1 MPNHTIDERSE
12 RELEWIFNPS
22 APLNE
27 EALDRFT
34 EDAAR
39 ERIQMKSAE
48 LISLLTVDAVLL
60 PVKSKTKHPP
70 LKQWQNTTYEDTQ
83 EEAYQQK
90 LESHGNTGILLGEAS
105 EHLCS
110 IDFDDDEALTD
121 FLKNNSSLRVT
132 LQTTA
137 KRGANLWVIINGDYP
152 RSEQLKDRLGKPI
165 GEWRANGN
173 QTIIQGIHPEG
184 NSYNIKVNRPPV
196 RINYSDLNWGNIIPP
211 RLCHID
217 DTDHTD
223 DIEYTEIQSI
233 QTNNKGGE
241 ETTLIEKENRAEKAL
256 TKLKS
261 NPSLWKLYQQY
272 IQHKFTPQ
280 QGERNNQLVSMVT
293 FLAQAVSRQ
302 RVIELTKAFYEVNQ
316 DVFADSLDQH
326 VAEAEAHLKATLDR
340 WEEGLTLADRTHL
353 KSIPA
358 LQCEAYRICR
368 DLAQHDNDKCSRG
381 SFFLSCDD
389 LARRLDTDI
398 KKAHRIFAQ
407 FESLGILSITLK
419 GTRHSKGSRGKA
431 TTYKWLP
438 ITKQPK

>member
-1 MPNHTIDERSE
+1 MTSG
-12 RELEWIFNPS
+12 
-22 APLNE
+22 
-27 EALDRFT
+27 AL
-34 EDAAR
+34 
-39 ERIQMKSAE
+39 Q
-48 LISLLTVDAVLL
+48 SLLGVRAVLL
-60 PVKSKTKHPP
+60 PVKSRTKYPP
-70 LKQWQNTTYEDTQ
+70 LKQWQDTTYEDTQ

-316 DVFADSLDQH
+316 DVFADSMDQH
-326 VAEAEAHLKATLDR
+326 MAEAESHLIATLEQWESELTTADKAHLN
-340 WEEGLTLADRTHL
+340 
-353 KSIPA
+353 SIPP
-358 LQCEAYRICR
+358 LQREAYRICR
-368 DLAQHDNDKCSRG
+368 DLAQHENDQCSRG
-381 SFFLSCDD
+381 SFYLSCDD

-398 KKAHRIFAQ
+398 KKAHRILAQ
-407 FESLGILSITLK
+407 FASIGILSIILK
-419 GTRHSKGSRGKA
+419 GTRYSKGSRGKA

-438 ITKQPK
+438 ITKQTK

>member
-1 MPNHTIDERSE
+1 
-12 RELEWIFNPS
+12 
-22 APLNE
+22 
-27 EALDRFT
+27 
-34 EDAAR
+34 
-39 ERIQMKSAE
+39 MKSAE
-48 LISLLTVDAVLL
+48 LISLLGVNAVLL
-60 PVKSKTKHPP
+60 PVKSGMKYPP
-70 LKQWQNTTYEDTQ
+70 LKQWQDTTYEETQ
-83 EEAYQQK
+83 GEAYQKK
-90 LESHGNTGILLGEAS
+90 LESHGNTGVLLGEAS

-110 IDFDDDEALTD
+110 IDFDYDEALTD
-121 FLKNNSSLRVT
+121 FLENNSSLRDT
-132 LQTTA
+132 LQTSA
-137 KRGANLWVIINGDYP
+137 KRGANLWVIVNGDYP
-152 RSEQLKDRLGKPI
+152 KSEKLKDKQGEPV

-184 NSYNIKVNRPPV
+184 NSYNIGVKRPPA
-196 RINYSDLNWGNIIPP
+196 RINYSDLNWGNIIHP

-217 DTDHTD
+217 VID
-223 DIEYTEIQSI
+223 DIDHTEIQII
-233 QTNNKGGE
+233 QTNNKEGE

-256 TKLKS
+256 IKLKS
-261 NPSLWKLYQQY
+261 NPNLWKLYYKY
-272 IQHKFTPQ
+272 ILPKFTPQ

-326 VAEAEAHLKATLDR
+326 MAEAEAHLRATLDR
-340 WEEGLTLADRTHL
+340 WEETLTLADKTHL

-389 LARRLDTDI
+389 LARRLDIDI

-407 FESLGILSITLK
+407 FESLEILSITLK
-419 GTRHSKGSRGKA
+419 GTRYSKGSRGKA

-438 ITKQPK
+438 TTKQNK